1 MERFDTFELLDIFNE
16 GMIGLFAY
24 CSGYCVFLT
33 KTLCAKTEKKKSLK
47 MKICKFVQKTC
58 TKNKISWVLL
68 AKFMLTSLTLFCIM
82 YYTIKPALI
91 AD

>member
-1 MERFDTFELLDIFNE
+1 M
-16 GMIGLFAY
+16 
-24 CSGYCVFLT
+24 CSKLRRYVRRLI
-33 KTLCAKTEKKKSLK
+33 KSLK
-47 MKICKFVQKTC
+47 MTEQSGISLLIAPVPVHCFSITFFKYVQKTC

-68 AKFMLTSLTLFCIM
+68 AEFMLTSLTLFCIM